1 MIISLLPNML
11 FVHRAALF
19 HICCRLPFSH
29 QPRLGYRLQQHFL
42 ILLSDR
48 SCDALSK
55 RVHEHEKKLS
65 KNSFNNVLIYGWTIS
80 AIIWCIKL
88 FCCYHRRFKVVNYG
102 WKCSRLPVRRLR
114 SAAAA
119 CMCAVG
125 ENYYGKNIKL
135 FFSSF
140 IRPPVNKVC
149 DFVFRSEKKCSS
161 LSTSSS
167 DQNEPWLQ

>member
-1 MIISLLPNML
+1 MSILVVVDAVVNWIISTRVLWSSLPPPNML

-19 HICCRLPFSH
+19 RICCRLPFSKH
-29 QPRLGYRLQQHFL
+29 PRLGYRLHQDPL
-42 ILLSDR
+42 ILLCDR

-125 ENYYGKNIKL
+125 EKLWKKYIKN
-135 FFSSF
+135 FFQLIHPAAS
-140 IRPPVNKVC
+140 K
-149 DFVFRSEKKCSS
+149 
-161 LSTSSS
+161 
-167 DQNEPWLQ
+167 